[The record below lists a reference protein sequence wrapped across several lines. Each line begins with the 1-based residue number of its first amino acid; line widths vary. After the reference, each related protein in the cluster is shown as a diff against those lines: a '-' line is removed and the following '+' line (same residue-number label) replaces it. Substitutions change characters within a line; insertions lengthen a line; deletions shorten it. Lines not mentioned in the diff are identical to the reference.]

1 MVLSRFWLVIFIS
14 SIFFIVF
21 GLFSSQYY
29 SIDYVLN
36 GKQGEPL
43 LIGEKYLNE
52 VPQFVQD
59 SLQKSEEKT
68 FVLNANTA
76 DADTT
81 YVYNKQTVK
90 IYSGKQQADGLLP
103 MTKSSLFD
111 LILPLMAYLSFFCGI
126 MELLIISGASE
137 RLAKKLSPLFAK
149 VFPSIPKNHESISY
163 MTLNFAAN
171 FLGLDSAATPFG
183 LKAMQSLQELNEDK
197 DKASDAQI
205 MFMCLHAAGLTLIPT
220 SIIGYRAAEHAANPA
235 DVMLP
240 CIITSFV
247 GTIAAFVLVGIKQK
261 VNFKSASLLAVLM
274 GVIGAIVGLLFYVNS
289 LDLIGKNYFTSNLSG
304 LLLILIIGGTLIFS
318 FIQEKK
324 FVEQKTT
331 ILTGVPYSFEILSKL
346 RFTRMDLPDL
356 KIISQGGGKLAAN
369 LFNDFADYAE
379 RTGKKFIATYGQTEG
394 TARMAYLPAEFAQTK
409 IGSIGKAIPNGKL
422 YLIDDNG
429 NEISEADVPGEMV
442 YSGPNVTL
450 GYAYTGEDLQ
460 KGDERHGVLATGDI
474 AVKDQDGFFYIVG
487 RISRFLKLYGVRI
500 GLDEVE
506 QLIFKEFGVEN
517 ICTGTDEK
525 MKIYVTDET
534 VVTEVASFVIQK
546 TGLYHQA
553 FEVLFIPTIPRND
566 VGKIIYNFD

>member
-29 SIDYVLN
+29 SVDYVLN

-43 LIGEKYLNE
+43 LIAEKYINE
-52 VPQFVQD
+52 LPQFVQD
-59 SLQKSEEKT
+59 SVQKAEDKT
-68 FVLNANTA
+68 FSINKNEA

-81 YVYNKQTVK
+81 YVYNNQTVK
-90 IYSGKQQADGLLP
+90 IYSGKQKADGLLP

-197 DKASDAQI
+197 DRASDAQI

-247 GTIAAFVLVGIKQK
+247 GTIAAFILVGIKQR

-304 LLLILIIGGTLIFS
+304 LLLLIIIGGTLIFS
-318 FIQEKK
+318 FVHEKK

-331 ILTGVPYSFEILSKL
+331 IFDTFVSGANNGLKTGVTIFPYVMGMLVAISLFRNSGLFENISYVISFVFAHLGVAKEITDSLPVAMLRPFSSGGSRGFMIDAMKQFGPDSLTGRLSCI
-346 RFTRMDLPDL
+346 FQC
-356 KIISQGGGKLAAN
+356 S
-369 LFNDFADYAE
+369 AE
-379 RTGKKFIATYGQTEG
+379 TTFYVIAVY
-394 TARMAYLPAEFAQTK
+394 F
-409 IGSIGKAIPNGKL
+409 GSI
-422 YLIDDNG
+422 
-429 NEISEADVPGEMV
+429 
-442 YSGPNVTL
+442 NVKNTRYTL
-450 GYAYTGEDLQ
+450 GMMLLVDLIC
-460 KGDERHGVLATGDI
+460 VIT
-474 AVKDQDGFFYIVG
+474 AVF
-487 RISRFLKLYGVRI
+487 
-500 GLDEVE
+500 
-506 QLIFKEFGVEN
+506 
-517 ICTGTDEK
+517 
-525 MKIYVTDET
+525 
-534 VVTEVASFVIQK
+534 VASWF
-546 TGLYHQA
+546 
-553 FEVLFIPTIPRND
+553 F
-566 VGKIIYNFD
+566 